1 MKWRSIRHLALD
13 VVFQNV
19 MKLHNVGV
27 IQAFH
32 DADFFLE
39 RVERVGCLGAEGA
52 AAPAELRDLSE
63 GASAN
68 FDGEES
74 PAGVFAQFH
83 LQWRGDAA
91 QADTRQN
98 AGGVAR
104 SRGHAGMKNRGCGL

>member
-1 MKWRSIRHLALD
+1 
-13 VVFQNV
+13 

-52 AAPAELRDLSE
+52 AAPAELRGFSE
-63 GASAN
+63 GASTN
-68 FDGEES
+68 FDGEEN

-83 LQWRGDAA
+83 LQCRVTRRRRICGETRGCVKEV
-91 QADTRQN
+91 
-98 AGGVAR
+98 GG
-104 SRGHAGMKNRGCGL
+104 GAGMKNRGCGL